1 MARRRYWPE
10 QFLYYDG
17 EGIARH
23 LEKMAARGWR
33 LEKIGALTWRYG
45 RAEPARVH
53 YAVTYF
59 PEASEYNPYPTDSQ
73 EEFYDYCREAG
84 WDLVTEW
91 DQMQIFSTERAHPI
105 PIETD
110 ESARVRVI
118 HKVML
123 RRFLPANLLLFVLLV
138 IQLGIFITGILQ
150 DPAANLSNPAVLLI
164 TLALALTG
172 LSVFLT
178 LSGYLVW
185 YLRARKTA
193 ETGER
198 LADTERRFRALT
210 VAVAAL
216 GLLAVLFAV
225 LSIAGT
231 LASPWYVLLLTGE
244 IVVFIALVA
253 GVREYM
259 RRRGVERKQNRN
271 ITLAVAVLLSL
282 LMVNVIPKAV
292 IGDQPAEPH
301 IVDGTVLPLRLE
313 ELGIPEEEGLVS
325 TWESRSSPLVVFR
338 TGEQSGPYDSG
349 LPWLRYEVSDVRLPM
364 CLELCLDGYLDQYD
378 NRYGAITGLHFRPL
392 NEPAWGADEV
402 WQVWDG
408 EGPRAS
414 YLACRGSRIV
424 WLMADDFLTP
434 EQTEVVSAKLFGGTI

>member
-1 MARRRYWPE
+1 MGRRRYWPE

-33 LEKIGALTWRYG
+33 LEKIGALSWRYG

-91 DQMQIFSTERAHPI
+91 DQMQIFSTERACPI

-110 ESARVRVI
+110 EAARVRVI
-118 HKVML
+118 HKAMM
-123 RRFLPANLLLFVLLV
+123 RKFLPANLLLFVLLG
-138 IQLGIFITGILQ
+138 IQLGIFISGILRN
-150 DPAANLSNPAVLLI
+150 PVANLSRPSVLLI
-164 TLALALTG
+164 ALALTLIE

-185 YLRARKTA
+185 YLRARKAA

-198 LADTERRFRALT
+198 LTDTEQGFRTLT

-216 GLLAVLFAV
+216 GLLAVVSAV
-225 LSIAGT
+225 LSTAGT
-231 LASPWYVLLLTGE
+231 RAAPWYTLLLTGE
-244 IVVFIALVA
+244 AVVFVALVA
-253 GVREYM
+253 GMRAYM
-259 RRRGVERKQNRN
+259 RRRGVERRRNRN
-271 ITLAVAVLLSL
+271 ITLAVAAVLSL
-282 LMVNVIPKAV
+282 LMVNVIPRAV
-292 IGDQPAEPH
+292 IGDQSTELH
-301 IVDGTVLPLRLE
+301 IVDGAILPLHLE
-313 ELGIPEEEGLVS
+313 DLGIPEEEGLVS
-325 TWESRSSPLVVFR
+325 TWESRSSPLVVFSA
-338 TGEQSGPYDSG
+338 GEQSGPYDSG
-349 LPWLRYEVSDVRLPM
+349 LPWLRYEVSDVRLPIF
-364 CLELCLDGYLDQYD
+364 LELCLDGYLNRYD
-378 NRYGAITGLHFRPL
+378 NEYGRLTGGHFRPL
-392 NEPAWGADEV
+392 NEPAWDAEV
-402 WQVWDG
+402 WQVWDD
-408 EGPRAS
+408 EGPWPY

-434 EQTEVVSAKLFGGTI
+434 EQMTVAAEHLFSGTI

>member
-1 MARRRYWPE
+1 MARWRYWPE

-45 RAEPARVH
+45 RAEPAGVH

-91 DQMQIFSTERAHPI
+91 DQMQIFSTERVHPI

-110 ESARVRVI
+110 EAARVRVI

-150 DPAANLSNPAVLLI
+150 DPAANLSNPAALLI

-198 LADTERRFRALT
+198 LADTKQRFRTLT

-216 GLLAVLFAV
+216 GLLAVLLAV

-271 ITLAVAVLLSL
+271 ITLAVAAALSL
-282 LMVNVIPKAV
+282 LMINVIPGAV
-292 IGDQPAEPH
+292 IGPRAAELH
-301 IVDGTVLPLRLE
+301 IVDRTVLPLALE
-313 ELGIPEEEGLVS
+313 DLGIPEEGLVS
-325 TWESRSSPLVVFR
+325 TWESRSSPLVAFR
-338 TGEQSGPYDSG
+338 AGEQSGPYDSG
-349 LPWLRYEVSDVRLPM
+349 LPWLRYEVSDVKLPM
-364 CLELCLDGYLDQYD
+364 LFDLCLDGYLDRYD
-378 NRYGAITGLHFRPL
+378 NEYGRLTGGHFRPL
-392 NEPAWGADEV
+392 NDPAWDAEV
-402 WQVWDG
+402 WQVWDD
-408 EGPRAS
+408 EGPWPY
-414 YLACRGSRIV
+414 YLACKDGRIV
-424 WLMADDFLTP
+424 WLMTDDFLTP
-434 EQTEVVSAKLFGGTI
+434 EQTKTASEKLFGRTI

>member
-1 MARRRYWPE
+1 M
-10 QFLYYDG
+10 
-17 EGIARH
+17 
-23 LEKMAARGWR
+23 
-33 LEKIGALTWRYG
+33 
-45 RAEPARVH
+45 
-53 YAVTYF
+53 
-59 PEASEYNPYPTDSQ
+59 
-73 EEFYDYCREAG
+73 
-84 WDLVTEW
+84 VTEW

-110 ESARVRVI
+110 EAARVRVI

-150 DPAANLSNPAVLLI
+150 NPAANLSNPSALLL
-164 TLALALTG
+164 TLALALIG

-185 YLRARKTA
+185 YLRARKAA

-198 LADTERRFRALT
+198 LTDTEQRFRTLT

-225 LSIAGT
+225 LSITGT
-231 LASPWYVLLLTGE
+231 LASPWYALLLAGE
-244 IVVFIALVA
+244 TVVFIALVA

-292 IGDQPAEPH
+292 IGDRSAELH
-301 IVDGTVLPLRLE
+301 IVDGTVLPLRLK

-349 LPWLRYEVSDVRLPM
+349 LPWLRYEVSDVRQPM
-364 CLELCLDGYLDQYD
+364 FLELCLDGYLNRYD
-378 NRYGAITGLHFRPL
+378 NEYGHLTGGHFRPL
-392 NEPAWGADEV
+392 NDPAWDAEV
-402 WQVWDG
+402 WQVWDD
-408 EGPRAS
+408 EGPWPY

>member
-45 RAEPARVH
+45 RMEPAGVH
-53 YAVTYF
+53 YAVTDF

-110 ESARVRVI
+110 EAARVRVI

-138 IQLGIFITGILQ
+138 IQLGIFITGTLQ
-150 DPAANLSNPAVLLI
+150 NPAANLSNPSALLL
-164 TLALALTG
+164 TLALALIG

-185 YLRARKTA
+185 YLRARKVA

-198 LADTERRFRALT
+198 LTDTEQRFRTLT

-225 LSIAGT
+225 LSITGT
-231 LASPWYVLLLTGE
+231 LASPWYALLLAGE
-244 IVVFIALVA
+244 TVVFIALVA

-292 IGDQPAEPH
+292 IGDQSAELH

-313 ELGIPEEEGLVS
+313 ELGIPEEGLVS

-364 CLELCLDGYLDQYD
+364 FLELCLDGYLNRYD
-378 NRYGAITGLHFRPL
+378 NEYGRATGGHFRPL
-392 NEPAWGADEV
+392 NEPAWDAEV
-402 WQVWDG
+402 WQVWDD
-408 EGPRAS
+408 EGPWPY

-434 EQTEVVSAKLFGGTI
+434 EQTAIAAEHLFGGTI

>member
-1 MARRRYWPE
+1 MGRRRYWPE

-17 EGIARH
+17 EGIAQH

-33 LEKIGALTWRYG
+33 LEKIGALAWRYG
-45 RAEPARVH
+45 RMEPAGVH

-91 DQMQIFSTERAHPI
+91 DQMRIFSTGRTHTI

-110 ESARVRVI
+110 ETARVRVI

-138 IQLGIFITGILQ
+138 IQLGIFITGILR
-150 DPAANLSNPAVLLI
+150 DPAANLSNPAALLL
-164 TLALALTG
+164 TLALALIG

-198 LADTERRFRALT
+198 LADTEQRFRTLT
-210 VAVAAL
+210 V
-216 GLLAVLFAV
+216 
-225 LSIAGT
+225 
-231 LASPWYVLLLTGE
+231 
-244 IVVFIALVA
+244 
-253 GVREYM
+253 
-259 RRRGVERKQNRN
+259 
-271 ITLAVAVLLSL
+271 AVAVLLSL
-282 LMVNVIPKAV
+282 LTVNVIPKAV
-292 IGDQPAEPH
+292 IGDRSAELH
-301 IVDGTVLPLRLE
+301 IVDGTVLPLRLK

-349 LPWLRYEVSDVRLPM
+349 LPWLRYEVSDVRQPM
-364 CLELCLDGYLDQYD
+364 FLELCLDGYLNRYD
-378 NRYGAITGLHFRPL
+378 NEYGRLTGGHFRPL
-392 NEPAWGADEV
+392 NDPAWDAEV
-402 WQVWDG
+402 WQVWDD
-408 EGPRAS
+408 EGPWPY

>member
-1 MARRRYWPE
+1 MGRRRYWPE

-17 EGIARH
+17 EGIAQH

-33 LEKIGALTWRYG
+33 LEKIGALAWRYG
-45 RAEPARVH
+45 RMEPAGVH

-91 DQMQIFSTERAHPI
+91 DQMRIFSTGRTHTI

-110 ESARVRVI
+110 ETARVRVI

-150 DPAANLSNPAVLLI
+150 DPAANLSNPAALLL
-164 TLALALTG
+164 TLALALIG

-198 LADTERRFRALT
+198 LADTEQRFRTLT

-231 LASPWYVLLLTGE
+231 LASPWYALLLAGE
-244 IVVFIALVA
+244 TVVFIALVA

-282 LMVNVIPKAV
+282 LTVNVIPKAV
-292 IGDQPAEPH
+292 IGDRSAELH
-301 IVDGTVLPLRLE
+301 IVDGTVLPLRLK

-349 LPWLRYEVSDVRLPM
+349 LPWLRYEVSDVRQPM
-364 CLELCLDGYLDQYD
+364 FLELCLDGYLNRYD
-378 NRYGAITGLHFRPL
+378 NEYGRLTGGHFRPL
-392 NEPAWGADEV
+392 NDPAWDAEV
-402 WQVWDG
+402 WQVWDD
-408 EGPRAS
+408 EGPWPY

>member
-1 MARRRYWPE
+1 MGRRRYWPE

-23 LEKMAARGWR
+23 LEKMAVRGWR
-33 LEKIGALTWRYG
+33 LEKIGALSWRYG

-91 DQMQIFSTERAHPI
+91 DQMQIFSTQRARPI

-110 ESARVRVI
+110 EAARVRVI
-118 HKVML
+118 HKAML
-123 RRFLPANLLLFVLLV
+123 RRFLPANLLLFVLLG
-138 IQLGIFITGILQ
+138 IQLGIFISGILRN
-150 DPAANLSNPAVLLI
+150 PAANLSRPSVLLI
-164 TLALALTG
+164 ALALALIG

-178 LSGYLVW
+178 LAGYLVW
-185 YLRARKTA
+185 YLRARKAA

-198 LADTERRFRALT
+198 LAGTEQRFRTLT

-216 GLLAVLFAV
+216 GLLAVVSAV
-225 LSIAGT
+225 LSTAGT
-231 LASPWYVLLLTGE
+231 RASPWYALLLAGE
-244 IVVFIALVA
+244 AVVFVALVA
-253 GVREYM
+253 GVRAYM
-259 RRRGVERKQNRN
+259 RRRGVERRRNRN
-271 ITLAVAVLLSL
+271 ITLAVAAVLSL
-282 LMVNVIPKAV
+282 LMVSIIPRAV
-292 IGDQPAEPH
+292 IGDRAAELLIIDPN
-301 IVDGTVLPLRLE
+301 VLPLQLE
-313 ELGIPEEEGLVS
+313 DLGIPEEEGLVS
-325 TWESRSSPLVVFR
+325 TWENRSSPLVMFSA
-338 TGEQSGPYDSG
+338 GEQSGPYDSG

-364 CLELCLDGYLDQYD
+364 FLELCLDGYLNRYD
-378 NRYGAITGLHFRPL
+378 NEYGRLTGGHFRPL
-392 NEPAWGADEV
+392 NEPAWNAEV
-402 WQVWDG
+402 WQVWDD
-408 EGPRAS
+408 EGPWPY

-434 EQTEVVSAKLFGGTI
+434 EQMTVAAEHLF

>member
-1 MARRRYWPE
+1 MGRRRYWPE

-17 EGIARH
+17 EGIAQH

-33 LEKIGALTWRYG
+33 LEKIGALAWRYG
-45 RAEPARVH
+45 RMEPAGVH

-91 DQMQIFSTERAHPI
+91 DQMRIFSTGRTHTI

-110 ESARVRVI
+110 ETARVRVI

-150 DPAANLSNPAVLLI
+150 DPAANLSNPAALLL
-164 TLALALTG
+164 TLALALIG

-198 LADTERRFRALT
+198 LADTEQRFRTLT
-210 VAVAAL
+210 V
-216 GLLAVLFAV
+216 
-225 LSIAGT
+225 
-231 LASPWYVLLLTGE
+231 
-244 IVVFIALVA
+244 
-253 GVREYM
+253 
-259 RRRGVERKQNRN
+259 
-271 ITLAVAVLLSL
+271 AVAVLLSL
-282 LMVNVIPKAV
+282 LTVNVIPKAV
-292 IGDQPAEPH
+292 IGDRSAELH
-301 IVDGTVLPLRLE
+301 IVDGTVLPLRLK

-349 LPWLRYEVSDVRLPM
+349 LPWLRYEVSDVRQPM
-364 CLELCLDGYLDQYD
+364 FLELCLDGYLNRYD
-378 NRYGAITGLHFRPL
+378 NEYGRLTGGHFRPL
-392 NEPAWGADEV
+392 NDPAWDAEV
-402 WQVWDG
+402 WQVWDD
-408 EGPRAS
+408 EGPWPY

>member
-1 MARRRYWPE
+1 MGRRRYWPE

-23 LEKMAARGWR
+23 LEKMAAKGWR
-33 LEKIGALTWRYG
+33 LEKIGALSWRYG
-45 RAEPARVH
+45 RAEPAGVH

-91 DQMQIFSTERAHPI
+91 DQMQIFSTERAHTI

-110 ESARVRVI
+110 ETARVRVI

-150 DPAANLSNPAVLLI
+150 NPAENLSNPSALLL
-164 TLALALTG
+164 TLALALIG

-185 YLRARKTA
+185 YLRARKAA

-198 LADTERRFRALT
+198 LTDTEQRFRTLT

-231 LASPWYVLLLTGE
+231 LASPWYVLLLAGE

-292 IGDQPAEPH
+292 IGDQSTELH

-313 ELGIPEEEGLVS
+313 ELGIPEEGLVS
-325 TWESRSSPLVVFR
+325 TWESRSSPLVAFR

-364 CLELCLDGYLDQYD
+364 FLELCLDGYLNRYD
-378 NRYGAITGLHFRPL
+378 NEYGRATGGHFRPL
-392 NEPAWGADEV
+392 NDPAWDAEV
-402 WQVWDG
+402 WQVWDD
-408 EGPRAS
+408 EGPWPY

-434 EQTEVVSAKLFGGTI
+434 EQTAIAAEHLFGGTI